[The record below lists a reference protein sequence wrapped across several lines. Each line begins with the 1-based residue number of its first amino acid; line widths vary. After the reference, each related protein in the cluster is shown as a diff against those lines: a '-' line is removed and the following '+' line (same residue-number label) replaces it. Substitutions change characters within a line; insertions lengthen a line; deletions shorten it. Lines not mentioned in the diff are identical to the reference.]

1 MGSARTRAIS
11 QNFAAYLI
19 KQSHVG
25 LDVIAVKPNAL
36 VLDQHARLAVRCR
49 PQGRTQAR
57 YRRVQIVT
65 SAIELGM
72 GPQLHSQR
80 LAVDQCIHAQ
90 RKPLGKRR
98 RFLAAP
104 HLIRD
109 GKPVALGAKRPKHA
123 DLDMANHI
131 DTLGIASPEQTLAFA
146 LKVVTQRIPRQLAHR
161 ELLSN
166 SSGRLTQTMHRKARK
181 QPIRRIQNP

>member
-19 KQSHVG
+19 KQPHVG

-36 VLDQHARLAVRCR
+36 VLNQHTRLAIRCR

-65 SAIELGM
+65 GAIELGM

-123 DLDMANHI
+123 DLDMV
-131 DTLGIASPEQTLAFA
+131 DGINGFNLAGLEQALALPFQIVA
-146 LKVVTQRIPRQLAHR
+146 QRVPRQLAHGK
-161 ELLSN
+161 LLAYPAR
-166 SSGRLTQTMHRKARK
+166 RLAQTMHGKARK
-181 QPIRRIQNP
+181 EPIRWP

>member
-1 MGSARTRAIS
+1 
-11 QNFAAYLI
+11 
-19 KQSHVG
+19 
-25 LDVIAVKPNAL
+25 
-36 VLDQHARLAVRCR
+36 
-49 PQGRTQAR
+49 
-57 YRRVQIVT
+57 
-65 SAIELGM
+65 M

-80 LAVDQCIHAQ
+80 LAVDQGIHAQ
-90 RKPLGKRR
+90 CKPLGKRR

-123 DLDMANHI
+123 DLDMVNHI
-131 DTLGIASPEQTLAFA
+131 DTLGIAGLEQTLAFA

-166 SSGRLTQTMHRKARK
+166 SSSRLAQTMHRKTRK
-181 QPIRRIQNP
+181 QPIRWIQNPWAVHGHPGCKVAIAARGGQMQRHHPSLGTTDLRPTQIEQLRLFTHRYHRCIA